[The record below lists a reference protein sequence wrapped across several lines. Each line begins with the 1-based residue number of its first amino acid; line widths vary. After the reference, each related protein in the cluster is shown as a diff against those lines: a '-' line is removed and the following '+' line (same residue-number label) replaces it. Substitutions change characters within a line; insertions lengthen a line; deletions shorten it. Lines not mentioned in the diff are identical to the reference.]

1 MTGSE
6 TMYRSLSIT
15 TAFAMTLQ
23 ALVLVFVLVGQLFI
37 IWLNKRQA
45 RRLDQK
51 EKWLAK

>member
-1 MTGSE
+1 
-6 TMYRSLSIT
+6 
-15 TAFAMTLQ
+15 MTLQ

-37 IWLNKRQA
+37 IWLNKRQT